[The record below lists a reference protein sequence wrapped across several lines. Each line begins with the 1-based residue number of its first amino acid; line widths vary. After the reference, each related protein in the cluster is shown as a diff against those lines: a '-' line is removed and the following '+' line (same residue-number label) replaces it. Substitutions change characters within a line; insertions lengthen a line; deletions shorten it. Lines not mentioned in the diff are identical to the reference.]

1 MEKEVSIAANKTK
14 QFYYENL
21 TWERLLD
28 FIKQENAILK
38 NRLSEVV
45 DQLTDK
51 DFIELAEHFQNVF
64 IIKDEFIDELRH
76 DINDHEILLNT
87 LLVATDEKAD
97 KKILKKQEKL
107 RNEMEALEKDF
118 TKDKNQF
125 NKYLAS
131 IL

>member
-1 MEKEVSIAANKTK
+1 MEKELSIAVSKTK

-28 FIKQENAILK
+28 FFKQENAILK

-87 LLVATDEKAD
+87 LLASTDERAD

-118 TKDKNQF
+118 MKDKNQF

>member
-28 FIKQENAILK
+28 FFKQENAILK
-38 NRLSEVV
+38 TRLSEVV

-51 DFIELAEHFQNVF
+51 DFIELAEHFQNIF

-76 DINDHEILLNT
+76 DINNHEILLNT
-87 LLVATDEKAD
+87 LLASTDERAD

-118 TKDKNQF
+118 MKDKNQF

>member
-1 MEKEVSIAANKTK
+1 MEKDVSIAANKTK

-28 FIKQENAILK
+28 FFKQENAILK

-76 DINDHEILLNT
+76 DINNHEILLNT
-87 LLVATDEKAD
+87 LLAATDEKAD

>member
-28 FIKQENAILK
+28 FFKQENAILK

-76 DINDHEILLNT
+76 DINNHEILLNT

>member
-1 MEKEVSIAANKTK
+1 MEKALSIAVSKAK

-28 FIKQENAILK
+28 FFKQENAILK

-87 LLVATDEKAD
+87 LLASTDERAD

-118 TKDKNQF
+118 MKDKNQF

>member
-1 MEKEVSIAANKTK
+1 MEKEVTIAVNKTK

-21 TWERLLD
+21 TWERLLE
-28 FIKQENAILK
+28 FFKQENAFLK
-38 NRLSEVV
+38 TRLSEVV

-51 DFIELAEHFQNVF
+51 EFLELAEYFQNTF

-76 DINDHEILLNT
+76 DINDHEIVLIKLMEE
-87 LLVATDEKAD
+87 ADKKFD

-107 RNEMEALEKDF
+107 RNEIESLERDF
-118 TKDKNQF
+118 IKDKNQF

-131 IL
+131 VV

>member
-1 MEKEVSIAANKTK
+1 MEKEVSIAISKTK

-21 TWERLLD
+21 TWERLLE
-28 FIKQENAILK
+28 FFKQENAFLK
-38 NRLSEVV
+38 TRLSEVV

-51 DFIELAEHFQNVF
+51 EFLELAEHFQNVF

-76 DINDHEILLNT
+76 DINDHEILLKT
-87 LLVATDEKAD
+87 VMASPDKKTD

-107 RNEMEALEKDF
+107 RNEMETLERDF

-131 IL
+131 VL

>member
-28 FIKQENAILK
+28 FFKQENAILK
-38 NRLSEVV
+38 TRLSEVV

-51 DFIELAEHFQNVF
+51 DFIELAEHFQNIF

-76 DINDHEILLNT
+76 DINNHEILLNT
-87 LLVATDEKAD
+87 LLASTDERAD

>member
-1 MEKEVSIAANKTK
+1 MEKEVSIAISKTK

-21 TWERLLD
+21 TWERLLE
-28 FIKQENAILK
+28 FFKQENAFLK
-38 NRLSEVV
+38 TRLSEVV

-51 DFIELAEHFQNVF
+51 DFLELAEHFQNVF

-76 DINDHEILLNT
+76 DINDHEILLKT
-87 LLVATDEKAD
+87 VMSSPDKKAD

-107 RNEMEALEKDF
+107 RNEMETLERDF

-131 IL
+131 VL

>member
-28 FIKQENAILK
+28 FFKQENAILK
-38 NRLSEVV
+38 TRLSEVV

-76 DINDHEILLNT
+76 DINNHEILLNT
-87 LLVATDEKAD
+87 LLASTDERAD

>member
-1 MEKEVSIAANKTK
+1 MEKEVSIAVSKTK

-21 TWERLLD
+21 TWERLLE
-28 FIKQENAILK
+28 FFKQENAFLK
-38 NRLSEVV
+38 TRLSEVV

-51 DFIELAEHFQNVF
+51 DFLELAEHFQNKF

-76 DINDHEILLNT
+76 DINDHDVLL
-87 LLVATDEKAD
+87 KALMDAVDKRVD
-97 KKILKKQEKL
+97 KKVIKRQEKL
-107 RNEMEALEKDF
+107 RDEMETLERDF

-131 IL
+131 VL

>member
-28 FIKQENAILK
+28 FFKQENAILK
-38 NRLSEVV
+38 TRLSEVV

-76 DINDHEILLNT
+76 DINNHEILLNT
-87 LLVATDEKAD
+87 LLASTDEIAD

>member
-1 MEKEVSIAANKTK
+1 MEKEESIAVSKTK
-14 QFYYENL
+14 QFCYENL
-21 TWERLLD
+21 TWERLLE
-28 FIKQENAILK
+28 FFKQENAFLK
-38 NRLSEVV
+38 TRLSEVV

-51 DFIELAEHFQNVF
+51 DFLELAEHFQNVF

-76 DINDHEILLNT
+76 DINDHEILLKRV
-87 LLVATDEKAD
+87 LGSADKKAD

-107 RNEMEALEKDF
+107 RNEMETLERDF

-131 IL
+131 VL

>member
-1 MEKEVSIAANKTK
+1 MEKEVSIAASKTK

-28 FIKQENAILK
+28 FFKQENAILK

>member
-28 FIKQENAILK
+28 FFKQENAILK
-38 NRLSEVV
+38 TRLSEVV

-76 DINDHEILLNT
+76 DINNHEILLNT
-87 LLVATDEKAD
+87 LLASTDERAD

-118 TKDKNQF
+118 MKDKNQF

>member
-28 FIKQENAILK
+28 FFKQENAILK

-51 DFIELAEHFQNVF
+51 DFIELAEHFQNIF

-76 DINDHEILLNT
+76 DINNHEILLNT